1 MRRRD
6 RGSQTEKPEEG
17 ILNHVSMPRGRTP
30 TGLLVAR
37 LILAAAFATA
47 FIGMNAYVILRLYG
61 GLK

>member
-1 MRRRD
+1 M
-6 RGSQTEKPEEG
+6 Q
-17 ILNHVSMPRGRTP
+17 HVSMPRGRTP
-30 TGLLVAR
+30 TGLLIAR